1 MIRFLKMLKRK
12 IDIYNAE
19 TQLIF
24 ILENYEWD
32 ADIKDYENERS
43 KCRDFNP

>member
-1 MIRFLKMLKRK
+1 MLKRK
-12 IDIYNAE
+12 IDIYKAE

-32 ADIKDYENERS
+32 VDIKDYEKERS

>member
-12 IDIYNAE
+12 IDIYRAE

-32 ADIKDYENERS
+32 ADARDYENERS

>member
-1 MIRFLKMLKRK
+1 MIGFLKMLKRK
-12 IDIYNAE
+12 IDIYRVE

-32 ADIKDYENERS
+32 SDIKNYENERS
-43 KCRDFNP
+43 KYREFNP